1 MKKRNSKPKQNNVK
15 KLLVYLKKMLFPFL
29 NDK

>member
-15 KLLVYLKKMLFPFL
+15 KLLVYLKKIV
-29 NDK
+29 NGNTN

>member
-15 KLLVYLKKMLFPFL
+15 KLLVYFKKIV
-29 NDK
+29 NGNTN

>member
-15 KLLVYLKKMLFPFL
+15 KLLVYLKKMV
-29 NDK
+29 NGNTN

>member
-15 KLLVYLKKMLFPFL
+15 KLLVYLKKIV
-29 NDK
+29 NGDTN

>member
-15 KLLVYLKKMLFPFL
+15 NLLVYLKKIV
-29 NDK
+29 NGNTN

>member
-15 KLLVYLKKMLFPFL
+15 KLLVYLKKIV
-29 NDK
+29 NGKTK